1 MNRVL
6 LLVIILFLASQ
17 YAFSKNCIRGK
28 VSDTENKAVSFASVL
43 ISNGEYTICDSVGN
57 FEICFNGNSLYIIVS
72 SLGYISDTIHISK
85 EIKSISVVLKPQ
97 NITLTEVSIVQTQTI
112 KNTSMVSTI
121 STNKEEIKMLNPQ
134 NIAEVLQTQTGFTNR
149 AGYQTPLTLRGL
161 TGKRLLVLRNG
172 LRRFSSYP
180 AGYMSHTI
188 NVYDLERIDVEKGAA
203 SVVYGSGA
211 MAGIVNLIDK
221 SPFDKKAINAKFT
234 TGYGSVNKEKN
245 LLAGVGW
252 SNGKFAFKTNMRYR
266 TAENF
271 QYPDGSV
278 AENSFLYRQGYL
290 YCYWL

>member
-180 AGYMSHTI
+180 A
-188 NVYDLERIDVEKGAA
+188 
-203 SVVYGSGA
+203 
-211 MAGIVNLIDK
+211 
-221 SPFDKKAINAKFT
+221 
-234 TGYGSVNKEKN
+234 
-245 LLAGVGW
+245 
-252 SNGKFAFKTNMRYR
+252 
-266 TAENF
+266 
-271 QYPDGSV
+271 
-278 AENSFLYRQGYL
+278 
-290 YCYWL
+290 